1 MKKKIEKKLGENSCL
16 CSDKDKPLLIHV
28 ITLSVLNQTQKR
40 SYTKQEKMQS
50 QTYLQFRKQVQRVRA
65 AYTASLRRTKQEFEV
80 RTFFLSYL
88 SSNPSV

>member
-1 MKKKIEKKLGENSCL
+1 MKMRIEKKLGKNSCL
-16 CSDKDKPLLIHV
+16 WSDKDKTLLIHI
-28 ITLSVLNQTQKR
+28 ITLSVLNQMQKW

-50 QTYLQFRKQVQRVRA
+50 QAYLQIRQQVQRVKD

-80 RTFFLSYL
+80 FLSYL